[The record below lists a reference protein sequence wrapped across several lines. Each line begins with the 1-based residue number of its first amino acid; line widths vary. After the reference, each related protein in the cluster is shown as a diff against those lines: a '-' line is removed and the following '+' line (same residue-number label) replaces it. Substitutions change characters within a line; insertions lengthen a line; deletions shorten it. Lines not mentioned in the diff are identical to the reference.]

1 MFPPRLAL
9 GAHLL
14 PGFSD
19 WGGKAVFRGENP
31 PEGALITFYVKAY
44 TGEPLKIKITNATD
58 QPVAKFTVTDA
69 PGLHR
74 INWDLKPTKDLLI
87 EYGGEGQK
95 FVKPGE
101 YKVTLTYGK
110 YTQTEKLQVEIAPGV
125 ETR

>member
-1 MFPPRLAL
+1 
-9 GAHLL
+9 
-14 PGFSD
+14 
-19 WGGKAVFRGENP
+19 
-31 PEGALITFYVKAY
+31 VKAY
-44 TGEPLKIKITNATD
+44 TGEQVKIRITNAAD
-58 QPVAKFTVTDA
+58 QPVAKFTLPDT

-101 YKVTLTYGK
+101 YTVKLTSGQ